1 MRSRIFSQSHSLQ
14 PPPPVLF
21 RPFNSTTWPRD
32 QFLANRYNRTRI
44 KKTITHNDSV
54 NNTTSLRVLGLFAP
68 VDGGMWAILI
78 TDELIVRDFDAF
90 SELILMPWKETLAL
104 SSSWNNRNSAWSFKV
119 SVGSQR

>member
-1 MRSRIFSQSHSLQ
+1 M
-14 PPPPVLF
+14 
-21 RPFNSTTWPRD
+21 
-32 QFLANRYNRTRI
+32 
-44 KKTITHNDSV
+44 

-78 TDELIVRDFDAF
+78 TDELIVREFDAF